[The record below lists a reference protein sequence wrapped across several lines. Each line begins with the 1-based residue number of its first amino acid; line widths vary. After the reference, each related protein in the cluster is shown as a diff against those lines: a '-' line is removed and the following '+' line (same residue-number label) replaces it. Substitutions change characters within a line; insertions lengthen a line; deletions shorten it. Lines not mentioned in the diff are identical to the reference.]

1 MKTFLKTALA
11 AAALTAAGLSQA
23 SSYSFNF
30 PTASSSVVSSF
41 GLLSPTEIGYFWSVS
56 RGDMVSQAYAASGVF
71 GTTSLELDLNVTR
84 NVLSTGNS
92 VQWDV
97 LVNGTDVGD
106 WAWSSANGTGLTHLS
121 LSFAAVTGEFSTL
134 ALVVKNEVPS
144 GDGSIALGLDTRG
157 TVAAIP
163 EPETYALMLAGLAG
177 IGALVRRRKA

>member
-1 MKTFLKTALA
+1 LA

-30 PTASSSVVSSF
+30 PSTSSSVVASIGSIGSS
-41 GLLSPTEIGYFWSVS
+41 EIGYFWSVA
-56 RGDMVSQAYAASGVF
+56 RGDKVSQAYAASGVF

-157 TVAAIP
+157 TVAAVP